1 MPLQGDRFA
10 HMITQGA
17 ALGCELLPFQG
28 VLLVS
33 FCPGLRVSALSG
45 RAACVLLPWAKSFC
59 PFRACGE
66 KLAKLESFLKENVPL
81 NTPMY
86 PYVPTAN
93 SGCRNFAL

>member
-1 MPLQGDRFA
+1 MLLSLQGAGRNA
-10 HMITQGA
+10 MI
-17 ALGCELLPFQG
+17 P
-28 VLLVS
+28 
-33 FCPGLRVSALSG
+33 
-45 RAACVLLPWAKSFC
+45 RAMPWATSFC

-66 KLAKLESFLKENVPL
+66 KIAKLESFFKENVPL

>member
-1 MPLQGDRFA
+1 MAWEENSRICL
-10 HMITQGA
+10 HMQLIA
-17 ALGCELLPFQG
+17 ILSRIG
-28 VLLVS
+28 VY
-33 FCPGLRVSALSG
+33 FKASA
-45 RAACVLLPWAKSFC
+45 

-66 KLAKLESFLKENVPL
+66 KLAKLESFFKENVPL